1 MIVFRSH
8 WRSEAAASELSRLA
22 VSGRM
27 ASVAQ
32 CDEVLFGIVAGV
44 ATKFLVMNLKIRH
57 RTARLTSPAV
67 ATQDLLPKSVVCNR
81 IQPQAP
87 RPRSDRGLGACGW
100 ILLHTTLLGNRS
112 CVATAGDVNRA
123 VRCRILRF
131 ITRNFVATPA
141 TIPKRTSSHCA
152 TLAMRPL
159 TATRDNSLAA
169 ASERQWLLKTIIYGV
184 TLKATPKPFAPPTFV
199 VP

>member
-22 VSGRM
+22 MSGRM

-87 RPRSDRGLGACGW
+87 RPRSDRAHEAFSLKPSR
-100 ILLHTTLLGNRS
+100 NS
-112 CVATAGDVNRA
+112 C
-123 VRCRILRF
+123 RCSPG
-131 ITRNFVATPA
+131 RNLKNLVIENSSVSGSPLSRLAPA
-141 TIPKRTSSHCA
+141 RKSAQIIS
-152 TLAMRPL
+152 
-159 TATRDNSLAA
+159 
-169 ASERQWLLKTIIYGV
+169 RQ
-184 TLKATPKPFAPPTFV
+184 
-199 VP
+199 